1 MRARR
6 AILYTPGDDLK
17 KISKAVTLGVDC
29 ACLDIE
35 DGVAI
40 NRKEVARQTIAKALS
55 TLDFGNAERLVRI
68 NPVGSGLE
76 HDDLLTVV
84 PARPDGIVIPKVKD
98 KTQIKW
104 VSEQIS
110 ALEKLNE
117 LPMGEIILIALIE
130 TAKGIINLGEIA
142 SADSRLDALI
152 FGAEDLAADLGAHR
166 SQSGWEVFHSRSEVV
181 TYSAA
186 YGLQAI
192 DMVYIDFKDSEGLQ
206 VQATQGA
213 HLGFDG
219 KQVIHP
225 DQVKPVQEA
234 YTPKD
239 EELTEA
245 KSIVDAFAAHQAAGK
260 GAFAMDGKMVD
271 APLVKSA
278 QSVLER
284 ARAAGKI

>member
-6 AILYTPGDDLK
+6 AVLYTPGDDLN
-17 KISKAVTLGVDC
+17 KISKVITLGVDC
-29 ACLDIE
+29 ACLDME
-35 DGVAI
+35 DGVAVSH
-40 NRKEVARQTIAKALS
+40 KEAARQTIAEALC
-55 TLDFGNAERLVRI
+55 TLDFGRTERLVRI

-76 HDDLLTVV
+76 QDDLIAVL
-84 PARPDGIVIPKVKD
+84 PARPDGVVIPKVRD
-98 KTQIKW
+98 GSQIKW

-110 ALEKLNE
+110 TFEEQYN
-117 LPMGEIILIALIE
+117 LPNGGIILIAIIE
-130 TAKGIINLGEIA
+130 TAIGIVNLGEIA
-142 SADSRLDALI
+142 SSDSRLEALI
-152 FGAEDLAADLGAHR
+152 FGAEDLAADIGAHR

-181 TYSAA
+181 THAAA

-192 DMVYIDFKDSEGLQ
+192 DMVYIDFQDSAGLQ

-219 KQVIHP
+219 KQIIHP
-225 DQVKPVQEA
+225 NQVNPVQVA

-239 EELTEA
+239 KEIAEA
-245 KSIVDAFAAHQAAGK
+245 QSIVDAFAAHQAAGK

-278 QSVLER
+278 QAVLER
-284 ARAAGKI
+284 ARAAGII

>member
-29 ACLDIE
+29 ACLDME

-76 HDDLLTVV
+76 SGDLITVI
-84 PARPDGIVIPKVKD
+84 PSRPDGVVIPKVRD
-98 KTQIKW
+98 GFQIKW
-104 VSEQIS
+104 VSEQLAAI
-110 ALEKLNE
+110 EEQNN
-117 LPMGEIILIALIE
+117 LPIGGIILIALIE

-181 TYSAA
+181 TYAAA

>member
-6 AILYTPGDDLK
+6 AVLYTPGDDLK
-17 KISKAVTLGVDC
+17 KISKAITLGVDC
-29 ACLDIE
+29 VCLDME
-35 DGVAI
+35 DGVAAS
-40 NRKEVARQTIAKALS
+40 RKEVARQTIAEALC
-55 TLDFGNAERLVRI
+55 TIDFGGTERLARI

-76 HDDLLTVV
+76 HDDLIAVIPT
-84 PARPDGIVIPKVKD
+84 RPDGIVIPKVRD
-98 KTQIKW
+98 SLQIKW
-104 VSEQIS
+104 VSEQLAAI
-110 ALEKLNE
+110 EEQNG
-117 LPMGEIILIALIE
+117 LPIGGIILIAIIE
-130 TAKGIINLGEIA
+130 NAIGIVNLREIT
-142 SADSRLDALI
+142 SADSRLEALI

-181 TYSAA
+181 THAAA

-192 DMVYIDFKDSEGLQ
+192 DMVYIDFNDNEGLQ

-219 KQVIHP
+219 KQIIHP
-225 DQVKPVQEA
+225 NQVKPVQEA

-239 EELTEA
+239 EEITEA
-245 KSIVDAFAAHQAAGK
+245 KSIVETFAAHQAAGK

-278 QSVLER
+278 QSILER

>member
-29 ACLDIE
+29 ACLDME

-55 TLDFGNAERLVRI
+55 TLDFGKAERLVRI

-76 HDDLLTVV
+76 SGDLITVI
-84 PARPDGIVIPKVKD
+84 PSRPDGVVIPKVRD
-98 KTQIKW
+98 GFQIKW
-104 VSEQIS
+104 VSEQLAAI
-110 ALEKLNE
+110 EEQNN
-117 LPMGEIILIALIE
+117 LPIGGIILIALIE
-130 TAKGIINLGEIA
+130 TAAGIVNLGEIA
-142 SADSRLDALI
+142 STDSRLEALI
-152 FGAEDLAADLGAHR
+152 FGAEDLAADIGAHR

-181 TYSAA
+181 THAA
-186 YGLQAI
+186 AFGLQAI
-192 DMVYIDFKDSEGLQ
+192 DMVYINFQDSEGLQ

-213 HLGFDG
+213 HLGYDG

-225 DQVKPVQEA
+225 DQVNPVQEA
-234 YTPKD
+234 YTPND
-239 EELTEA
+239 VEITEA
-245 KSIVDAFAAHQAAGK
+245 KSIVETYAAHQAAGR